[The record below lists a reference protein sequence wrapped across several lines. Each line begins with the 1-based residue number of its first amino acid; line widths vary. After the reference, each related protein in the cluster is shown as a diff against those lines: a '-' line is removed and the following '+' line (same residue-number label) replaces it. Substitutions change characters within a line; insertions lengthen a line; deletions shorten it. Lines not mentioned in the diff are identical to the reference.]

1 MNQRGGDFTVIPA
14 VNAADI
20 AIWHAGIDAAGL
32 GTGPLDLKIL
42 YTTTPVLT
50 TDTTN
55 DLKAKRINT
64 WFRFIGEQDTVAL
77 IAITHV
83 QREFLKRVRAGTG
96 GSPAVNPLVNG
107 TKTYAT
113 DAAIDA
119 LKGEELTEL
128 VLVYVE
134 NIKADYPFLSTLLQR
149 LCQQFDAIINMGAGT
164 VFTGGIPT
172 NKFEEMFRID
182 QKNKD
187 IVGGGTILYNKMI
200 QELIGVM
207 INPQRMQNVLMQEVA
222 KIVRMYKD
230 IDVVKKDIAAIHPVG
245 VIPPPP
251 PANIVAV
258 DNNEVK
264 LNTIVDKVSQ
274 SIFSNT
280 MTLTG
285 KELVDGW
292 VLGQKPVYFKGTQP
306 KPAGLATYYHPYPV
320 HKFVDHFYR
329 TLAANFNAAT
339 KTFTASRIIAT
350 VPVNPS
356 LDDAYKYGILAA
368 KLLIAKLNGQ
378 ALEDILPTIAPGD
391 VYYRLKTD
399 VGFAGLPNQEYYE
412 IPYDTTKPTITL
424 KEMYRGI
431 DSNMDA
437 LFLLYLQYQLNKP

>member
-1 MNQRGGDFTVIPA
+1 MFERVRHSRSKRSKASRQTQRANQRGGDFTVIA
-14 VNAADI
+14 ATNATDI

-42 YTTTPVLT
+42 FTTTDVLT
-50 TDTTN
+50 TDDTPEK
-55 DLKAKRINT
+55 KATRINT

-83 QREFLKRVRAGTG
+83 QREFLKRVLAGTG

-113 DAAIDA
+113 DAAIDP

-128 VLVYVE
+128 VLVYVG
-134 NIKADYPFLSTLLQR
+134 NIKADYTFLSTLLQR
-149 LCQQFDAIINMGAGT
+149 LCKQFDAIINMGAGT
-164 VFTGGIPT
+164 MFGGGIPT
-172 NKFEEMFRID
+172 NKFEEMFRSD
-182 QKNKD
+182 QRNKD
-187 IVGGGTILYNKMI
+187 VVTGGPILYNKMI

-207 INPQRMQNVLMQEVA
+207 INPQRMQNVLMQEVS

-230 IDVVKKDIAAIHPVG
+230 IAVVSKDISTIHPVG

-258 DNNEVK
+258 DNNEIK

-285 KELVDGW
+285 KEVVDGW
-292 VLGQKPVYFKGTQP
+292 VLGGSPVYFKGARP
-306 KPAGLATYYHPYPV
+306 KPSGSVNYYHPYPV
-320 HKFVDHFYR
+320 YKFVDHFYR
-329 TLAANFNAAT
+329 TLAANFNPAS
-339 KTFTASRIIAT
+339 KTFTVSRVVAT
-350 VPVNPS
+350 PGISP
-356 LDDAYKYGILAA
+356 LDDAFKYGILAA

-378 ALEDILPTIAPGD
+378 ALE
-391 VYYRLKTD
+391 
-399 VGFAGLPNQEYYE
+399 
-412 IPYDTTKPTITL
+412 PTITL

-431 DSNMDA
+431 DSNTDA
-437 LFLLYLQYQLNKP
+437 LFLLYLQHQLNKP